1 MKKLITASAL
11 ALAFASTA
19 QATDFDLKVGV
30 LDQGTEEGY
39 VVGASVQ
46 AMEGLT
52 VSADYK
58 DVDMLSLIEAGFK
71 YELGVT
77 EGVDLV
83 GGLSYLQADFDDELA
98 VTLGYED
105 DSALSLQAGLR
116 TGLAEGVTFEFGM
129 ERMEWDEADYS
140 DFAPYLSASVDVTE
154 SVKVSFQHR
163 EALEESAV
171 VVSFA
176 F

>member
-1 MKKLITASAL
+1 MKKVIMASAL

-30 LDQGTEEGY
+30 LDQGTEEGF

-58 DVDMLSLIEAGFK
+58 DVDAVSLIEAGLQ
-71 YELGVT
+71 YELGVS

-83 GGLSYLQADFDDELA
+83 GGLSYLQADASDLDVDDTA
-98 VTLGYED
+98 F
-105 DSALSLQAGLR
+105 SLQAGLR
-116 TGLAEGVTFEFGM
+116 ADVAEGVTLEFGM
-129 ERMEWDEADYS
+129 ERMEWSDEVLGSFGYVN

-154 SVKVSFQHR
+154 SVKVAFQHR
-163 EALEESAV
+163 EALDESAV